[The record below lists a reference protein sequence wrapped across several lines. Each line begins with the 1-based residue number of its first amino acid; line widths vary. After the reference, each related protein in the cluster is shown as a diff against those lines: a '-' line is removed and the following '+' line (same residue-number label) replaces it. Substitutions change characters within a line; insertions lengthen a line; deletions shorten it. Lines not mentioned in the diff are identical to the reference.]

1 MEAADRSVTLAPAHL
16 STRCSDFT
24 CAAGA
29 WARPRCRHAAP
40 RSAAQRSAAPC
51 SGGGGTRPVGQW
63 PACCQVLHS
72 QPQVGSSRQRG
83 LRPIRQLR
91 ADTQSAAVRCSPP
104 AALGR
109 RAQPQKPPAAALGRL
124 AARRAQ
130 LAPRLRL
137 GVGPDLHEAVP
148 LPGQPPPDRAGGALA
163 CSRAGGKT
171 ASQAGHPGAPGPSGA
186 GRRAVEVLQQPGH
199 LLRARG
205 AQQRELEGWQ
215 RLDVLPSGVDGAH
228 VTHDM
233 EQPEGSRERALPE
246 GPGAVGARAAA
257 ARGMRGGGAP
267 MGRRARQSGSR

>member
-29 WARPRCRHAAP
+29 WARPRYRHAAP

-51 SGGGGTRPVGQW
+51 SGGGGTRPVGKW

-171 ASQAGHPGAPGPSGA
+171 ASQAGHPGAPGPGRGRAARRRGAPAAWSSPPSARRPATRA
-186 GRRAVEVLQQPGH
+186 GRLAATRCAPQRRGWCARHARHGAAGRIPRTRAP
-199 LLRARG
+199 
-205 AQQRELEGWQ
+205 
-215 RLDVLPSGVDGAH
+215 
-228 VTHDM
+228 
-233 EQPEGSRERALPE
+233 
-246 GPGAVGARAAA
+246 
-257 ARGMRGGGAP
+257 
-267 MGRRARQSGSR
+267 